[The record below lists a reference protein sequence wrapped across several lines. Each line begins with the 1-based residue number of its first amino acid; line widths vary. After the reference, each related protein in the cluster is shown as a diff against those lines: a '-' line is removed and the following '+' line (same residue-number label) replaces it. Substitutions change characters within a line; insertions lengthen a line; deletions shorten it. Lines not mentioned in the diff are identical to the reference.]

1 MRFMSVAQI
10 DFQEIERKRRELL
23 EGLWTAPLRDAGVP
37 FRTLLLV
44 GDPIGSVISAA
55 DEQQADLVVIGKTGH
70 GVGDLVLGGTAMK
83 LAHRTKRP
91 LLLIPDIPVATGSH
105 TP

>member
-1 MRFMSVAQI
+1 MRCTVAATRSPSI
-10 DFQEIERKRRELL
+10 TR
-23 EGLWTAPLRDAGVP
+23 
-37 FRTLLLV
+37 RTLLLV
-44 GDPIGSVISAA
+44 GDPVGSVISAA

-70 GVGDLVLGGTAMK
+70 GVGGLVSGGTAMK

-91 LLLIPDIPVATGSH
+91 LLLIPDTPVAVGSN